1 MSPSYRKDREKKRS
15 QLQKEKDDREKV
27 NTEPSAL
34 DSKKAESSASDE
46 TKSESDKSMAQTVE
60 TECADQ
66 ESLAMEVEQV
76 DTTAQEQAQL
86 NQFIKDTE
94 ARLSW
99 KQNLRKLNNE
109 ASNNRPDDDKHLY
122 KLDSSL
128 KKNTAFIRKCR
139 MISDGTKEQ
148 LIKEMKGMN
157 LTKYLGELC
166 QVLVECKLKMSDVPG
181 VVEFCSA
188 VHQLYAEF
196 SPILLEC
203 WTKVLAMKKEEKLA
217 NPSKLRVDLR
227 LYSELI
233 SVGIFS
239 LKESLSLLGNVL
251 TTLVAQ
257 DKESLSNISIII
269 SFCKHCGD
277 DYAGLLPYSI
287 VKLSEKHGL
296 ALPRA
301 NLLPAEKQKPLRNI
315 LKDYYQCLS
324 NALLTIHKDAAMLE
338 RGNRRQ
344 MLTRGEISAERK
356 ANLERLQQEKEKLY
370 SNTVQMAEAVCEEM
384 IILPSH
390 QSEKDEEEEAE
401 LAAEV
406 SEDNLGTLWDD
417 EDTKAFYENFPDL
430 IAIIPSILYK
440 DSKEEAEAENKMADK
455 KKVDLNMD
463 EDDDVPIDDEDV
475 EEVNLEEDDEPE
487 GSNVSN
493 RMALDAF
500 LGQLPHCVNRE
511 MIDNTAADF
520 CMNYNTKSNRRKLV
534 KALFTVHRTRIDL
547 LPFYSRLCAILAP
560 LMPDLPSQLCAML
573 KQEFRWQVRK
583 KDQVYIESKL
593 KVCRF
598 IGEMVKFSLFPKSD
612 ALFCMKQL
620 LFDFTHHHIDMLC
633 TLVESCGTFLYRT
646 AETHRRIKIY
656 MEQMIRKKAALSF
669 DARYTTMIENAYYLV
684 IPTESTQEQ
693 KVERPPKHQYI
704 RKLLYNDLN
713 KSNVERI
720 LRQVRKFD
728 WENAELAAYLIKC
741 LKNVWNVKY
750 YNIRYLASLL
760 AGLVHYHDWIGIV
773 VTDDILE
780 DIRLGMEVNNA
791 KFNQRRTSIIKFLG
805 ELYTYRM
812 VDSSLIFKVLY
823 SLITFGVVMEHNL
836 AELSLDPPEHMLRL
850 RLVCILLDT
859 CGQYFTTG
867 SSKKKLDYF
876 LIYLQRYYWFK
887 RSHPMFEDETK
898 FPLGMTNLYL
908 ETITSLRPKLKM
920 YADFEEACLAVQK
933 VENEFIS
940 VLKQKGYVSDLTTSS
955 SKRDGDGLNTIS
967 EEGEDE
973 MNTESQHSVDNDLS
987 HSQHSNSRSRRPSG
1001 FGGYDDGEEWTDDKR
1016 GGGEHPRDLDDGDP
1030 QTQEYDEDEGD
1041 EKMIEEGEEDLV
1053 VPSAPANIHCQ
1064 EDDDFMAALD
1074 KMVNESITESKN
1086 MIREK
1091 ANMTNVSAPP
1101 GINKSKKTYE
1111 QIQEEGH
1118 ADEDE
1123 DEKGKVQVMVM
1134 LRKGAGGGKLTKSIN
1149 VSSESELGEQF
1160 IAREQSEARER
1171 AKLKKL
1177 TLEISERQDEEE
1189 LIEAISNLQRS
1200 SPMVPQARKGFKPQK
1215 GAPDADLIFGKKSK

>member
-15 QLQKEKDDREKV
+15 QLQKEKDDRVKGT
-27 NTEPSAL
+27 TEPSAL
-34 DSKKAESSASDE
+34 QDTKTVDSSRNEENE
-46 TKSESDKSMAQTVE
+46 TKSDIERGSADK
-60 TECADQ
+60 
-66 ESLAMEVEQV
+66 ESLIVEEEQEV
-76 DTTAQEQAQL
+76 DTTAQQQAQL
-86 NQFIKDTE
+86 NQFIKDIE

-99 KQNLRKLNNE
+99 KQNLRRLNNE

-148 LIKEMKGMN
+148 LIKEMKGLN

-166 QVLVECKLKMSDVPG
+166 QGLVECKLKMSDVPG

-196 SPILLEC
+196 SPSLLEC
-203 WTKVLAMKKEEKLA
+203 WTKVLAMKKEDKLA

-287 VKLSEKHGL
+287 VKLSEKYGL

-301 NLLPAEKQKPLRNI
+301 NLLAAEKQKPLRNI

-324 NALLTIHKDAAMLE
+324 NALLTIHKETAMLE
-338 RGNRRQ
+338 RSNRRQ

-417 EDTKAFYENFPDL
+417 DDTKAFYENFPDL

-440 DSKEEAEAENKMADK
+440 DSKEEAEAENNLGDK
-455 KKVDLNMD
+455 KKVDLNID
-463 EDDDVPIDDEDV
+463 EDDDVPIDDEEV
-475 EEVNLEEDDEPE
+475 EEVNLDEDDEPE

-534 KALFTVHRTRIDL
+534 KALFTVHRTRTDL

-560 LMPDLPSQLCAML
+560 LMPDVPLQLCAML

-620 LFDFTHHHIDMLC
+620 LFDLTHHHIDMLC
-633 TLVESCGTFLYRT
+633 TLVESCGSYLYRT
-646 AETHRRIKIY
+646 ADTHRRIKIY
-656 MEQMIRKKAALSF
+656 MEQMIRKKAALSM

-684 IPTESTQEQ
+684 IPTETTQKQ

-704 RKLLYNDLN
+704 RKLLYHDLN
-713 KSNVERI
+713 KSNVEKI

-741 LKNVWNVKY
+741 LRNVWNVKY

-791 KFNQRRTSIIKFLG
+791 KFNQRRTSVIKFLG

-823 SLITFGVVMEHNL
+823 SLITFGVVMEHDL
-836 AELSLDPPEHMLRL
+836 AEQSLDPPEHMLRL

-887 RSHPMFEDETK
+887 RSHPMYEDETK

-908 ETITSLRPKLKM
+908 ETISGLRPKLKM

-940 VLKQKGYVSDLTTSS
+940 VLKQKGYVSDLSTSS
-955 SKRDGDGLNTIS
+955 SRRDGDGLNTIS

-973 MNTESQHSVDNDLS
+973 VNTESQHSVDNDLS
-987 HSQHSNSRSRRPSG
+987 HSQHSNNRSRRASG
-1001 FGGYDDGEEWTDDKR
+1001 LGGYDDADEWNENKEV
-1016 GGGEHPRDLDDGDP
+1016 GAHLDDP
-1030 QTQEYDEDEGD
+1030 HTQTQQYDEDEDGD
-1041 EKMIEEGEEDLV
+1041 ECMIEEGEEDLV
-1053 VPSAPANIHCQ
+1053 LPSAPVNIHCQ

-1074 KMVNESITESKN
+1074 KMVNESITENKN
-1086 MIREK
+1086 MIRDK
-1091 ANMTNVSAPP
+1091 GNMTNVSAPP

-1111 QIQEEGH
+1111 QIQEEGRG
-1118 ADEDE
+1118 DEDE
-1123 DEKGKVQVMVM
+1123 NEKGKVQVMVM
-1134 LRKGAGGGKLTKSIN
+1134 LRKGGGGGKLTKSIN

-1160 IAREQSEARER
+1160 IAREESEAREK

-1177 TLEISERQDEEE
+1177 TLEISERQEEEE
-1189 LIEAISNLQRS
+1189 LIEAISSLQRC
-1200 SPMVPQARKGFKPQK
+1200 SPMVPVRKGFKPQK